1 MHRYQKCQNVAT
13 CLILEIWVEN
23 RSSDGLWIP
32 DTVAVSGTL
41 NFVTI
46 EQLVDL
52 LDDKNEIEV
61 LDLSKTN
68 HIDYI
73 AMQTL
78 KDLLAND
85 EQASE
90 DADNDQ
96 SHEKDDQSGEK
107 DDQSHDNNDVMGEPA
122 IKVIL
127 PINCPDAFQEFLTDA
142 NILFVDQHIE

>member
-1 MHRYQKCQNVAT
+1 M
-13 CLILEIWVEN
+13 
-23 RSSDGLWIP
+23 
-32 DTVAVSGTL
+32 

-52 LDDKNEIEV
+52 LHDNKEIDII
-61 LDLSKTN
+61 DLSKTS

-85 EQASE
+85 GEASE

-96 SHEKDDQSGEK
+96 SHDNDDQAGDRNDRSHNNDDQS
-107 DDQSHDNNDVMGEPA
+107 QDNDDVMDEPT

-142 NILFVDQHIE
+142 NILFVDHHIE

>member
-1 MHRYQKCQNVAT
+1 MT
-13 CLILEIWVEN
+13 
-23 RSSDGLWIP
+23 
-32 DTVAVSGTL
+32 VSGPL

-52 LDDKNEIEV
+52 LHDNKEIDII
-61 LDLSKTN
+61 DLSKTS

-78 KDLLAND
+78 KDLLTND

-96 SHEKDDQSGEK
+96 SHNN
-107 DDQSHDNNDVMGEPA
+107 DDQSHDIDDVMEEPA

-142 NILFVDQHIE
+142 HILFVDLHIE

>member
-1 MHRYQKCQNVAT
+1 MT
-13 CLILEIWVEN
+13 
-23 RSSDGLWIP
+23 
-32 DTVAVSGTL
+32 VSGPL

-52 LDDKNEIEV
+52 LHDNKEIDII
-61 LDLSKTN
+61 DLSKTS

-78 KDLLAND
+78 KDLLVND

-96 SHEKDDQSGEK
+96 SHDHNDQSGDK
-107 DDQSHDNNDVMGEPA
+107 DDRSHDNDDQSHDIDNVIEEPA

-127 PINCPDAFQEFLTDA
+127 PINCPDAFQEYLSDA
-142 NILFVDQHIE
+142 NILFVDHHIE

>member
-1 MHRYQKCQNVAT
+1 M
-13 CLILEIWVEN
+13 
-23 RSSDGLWIP
+23 
-32 DTVAVSGTL
+32 

-46 EQLVDL
+46 EQLADL
-52 LDDKNEIEV
+52 LHDNTEIDII
-61 LDLSKTN
+61 DLSKTS

-90 DADNDQ
+90 DADNDHNSQ
-96 SHEKDDQSGEK
+96 SSDKDDRSHNNDDQS
-107 DDQSHDNNDVMGEPA
+107 QDNDDVMDKPA

-127 PINCPDAFQEFLTDA
+127 PINCSDAFQEFLTDA
-142 NILFVDQHIE
+142 HILFVDLHIE

>member
-1 MHRYQKCQNVAT
+1 M
-13 CLILEIWVEN
+13 
-23 RSSDGLWIP
+23 
-32 DTVAVSGTL
+32 

-52 LDDKNEIEV
+52 LHDNKEIDII
-61 LDLSKTN
+61 DLSKTS

-96 SHEKDDQSGEK
+96 SHEKDDKSNDDDHQSSDK
-107 DDQSHDNNDVMGEPA
+107 DDQSHDIDNVMGEPA

-127 PINCPDAFQEFLTDA
+127 PINCPDAFQEFLIDA
-142 NILFVDQHIE
+142 NILFVDHNIE